1 MNTFDRKTLLNTNI
15 DAAIE
20 DMLIEGT
27 DRPIEIRRSQHMYN
41 AVTAKEHYTRHSIGR
56 NFNVG

>member
-20 DMLIEGT
+20 DMLLEWT
-27 DRPIEIRRSQHMYN
+27 ERPIEIRRSQHMYN
-41 AVTAKEHYTRHSIGR
+41 TVTAKICYTRHSIGR
-56 NFNVG
+56 NFNVC